1 MTRETGRLPDLP
13 ISPALVARLQATA
26 EEQHRSAQD
35 VLRDAVE
42 LYLRVLHPLSPEVAS
57 RRLPAEAAAPVRR
70 ARQGNARLD
79 DAALREPMTHG
90 RA

>member
-1 MTRETGRLPDLP
+1 MTRETGHLPDLP
-13 ISPALVARLQATA
+13 IPPALVARLQAAA

-35 VLRDAVE
+35 VLRDAVG

-57 RRLPAEAAAPVRR
+57 RRLPAEAAARMRR
-70 ARQGNARLD
+70 AREGNARLD
-79 DAALREPMTHG
+79 DATMRELITHG